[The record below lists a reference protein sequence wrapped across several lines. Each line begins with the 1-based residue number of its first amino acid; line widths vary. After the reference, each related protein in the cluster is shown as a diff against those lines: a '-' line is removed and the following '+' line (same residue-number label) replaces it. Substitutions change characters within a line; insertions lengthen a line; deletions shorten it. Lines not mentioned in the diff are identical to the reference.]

1 MGCHSYDSEPTQ
13 GVMRMILVSSLL
25 VNIMSCYL
33 FYIRDTLFNVGDP
46 PIETDFMSVWM
57 PGPLSHRMSECYLKE
72 LIINLLHRWRII
84 TLIQSSSIECT
95 M

>member
-1 MGCHSYDSEPTQ
+1 MDSWGVIPTTH
-13 GVMRMILVSSLL
+13 GVMRVILVSSLL

-46 PIETDFMSVWM
+46 IEIDFMSVWM
-57 PGPLSHRMSECYLKE
+57 SGPLSHRMSERYLRE
-72 LIINLLHRWRII
+72 LIINLLHRRRIII
-84 TLIQSSSIECT
+84 TLIQSSNIECT